1 MADVERPRPLS
12 GRSFLQLLMAAIG
25 MVLFVYVAALC
36 VAVEF
41 LYRHLIAAPVASLL
55 NSPGQAGAS
64 LAQRS
69 LPWPQWPKGPVSSR
83 ENWTGS
89 QLSI

>member
-1 MADVERPRPLS
+1 L
-12 GRSFLQLLMAAIG
+12 LQLLMAAIG

-55 NSPGQAGAS
+55 THLGR
-64 LAQRS
+64 LERH
-69 LPWPQWPKGPVSSR
+69 
-83 ENWTGS
+83 
-89 QLSI
+89 

>member
-1 MADVERPRPLS
+1 MADVERPGPES
-12 GRSFLQLLMAAIG
+12 GPSLPRLLMAAIG

-55 NSPGQAGAS
+55 AYLGRLG
-64 LAQRS
+64 R
-69 LPWPQWPKGPVSSR
+69 R
-83 ENWTGS
+83 
-89 QLSI
+89 

>member
-1 MADVERPRPLS
+1 VGLGGLIIVADVERPRPLS
-12 GRSFLQLLMAAIG
+12 GPSLLQLLMAAIG

-55 NSPGQAGAS
+55 THLGR
-64 LAQRS
+64 LERH
-69 LPWPQWPKGPVSSR
+69 
-83 ENWTGS
+83 
-89 QLSI
+89 

>member
-1 MADVERPRPLS
+1 LPR
-12 GRSFLQLLMAAIG
+12 LLMAAIG

-55 NSPGQAGAS
+55 AYLGRLG
-64 LAQRS
+64 R
-69 LPWPQWPKGPVSSR
+69 R
-83 ENWTGS
+83 
-89 QLSI
+89 